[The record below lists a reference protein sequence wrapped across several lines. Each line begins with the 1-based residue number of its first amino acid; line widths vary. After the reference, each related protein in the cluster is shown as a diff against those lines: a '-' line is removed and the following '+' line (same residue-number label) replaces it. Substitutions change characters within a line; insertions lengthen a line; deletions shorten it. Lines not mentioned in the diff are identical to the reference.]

1 MATKTQVEEVFE
13 KIQGACPADFFDL
26 INDTKSGM
34 AAVLHL
40 LSESGGMATAGKIS
54 AELNVSTA
62 RVAVLLKKMA
72 AKDLITKEK
81 GALDGRIT
89 VVKLTE
95 LGEETVSRLKEEI
108 FRQIGSVIDGIGEE
122 RLCEFLAVLGE
133 IKTIIHQTDH
143 SGIELK

>member
-13 KIQGACPADFFDL
+13 KIQGGCPADFFNL

-54 AELNVSTA
+54 AVLNISTA

-81 GALDGRIT
+81 DVQDGRIT

-133 IKTIIHQTDH
+133 IKTIIHQSDH

>member
-13 KIQGACPADFFDL
+13 KIQGVCPADFFNL

-34 AAVLHL
+34 AAVLRL

-54 AELNVSTA
+54 AELNVS
-62 RVAVLLKKMA
+62 
-72 AKDLITKEK
+72 TKEK

-133 IKTIIHQTDH
+133 IKTIIHQSDH